1 MVRRGYLP
9 GKRADLHIHST
20 FSDGTLSPEEIVE
33 LAAEA
38 ELAAISI
45 TDHDNVAGV
54 ELAEVA
60 GGRHGLEIIPGVELS
75 AIEFG
80 TDVHVLGY
88 LVDVRFKSLTEHLE
102 LFRNAR
108 RIRAEKMVQ
117 KLNELGLE
125 ITIEA
130 VLTKAGPAAVGRPHV
145 AEALVDEGLV
155 LSYEEAFRRY
165 IGFDSPAYV
174 PKYEIS
180 PARAVHLIHEA
191 GGLAIIAHPGVYLR
205 DDIMK
210 SILAA
215 GIDGIETVHPKHSA
229 EATSRL
235 RSMVKELGLVETG
248 GSDYH
253 GDNRGSTP
261 FGNGTIPY
269 DWVEALK
276 ERAGR

>member
-1 MVRRGYLP
+1 MAE
-9 GKRADLHIHST
+9 KRADLHIHST

-38 ELAAISI
+38 GLAAISV

-54 ELAEVA
+54 ERAEVA
-60 GGRHGLEIIPGVELS
+60 ARRHGLEVIPGVELS
-75 AIEFG
+75 AIEIG

-88 LVDVRFKSLTEHLE
+88 FVDVGFKSLTEHLE
-102 LFRNAR
+102 LFRDAR
-108 RIRAEKMVQ
+108 RIRAQKMVE
-117 KLNELGLE
+117 KLKDLGLE
-125 ITIEA
+125 VSIEA
-130 VLTKAGPAAVGRPHV
+130 VLAKAGPAAVGRPHV
-145 AEALVDEGLV
+145 AEALVDEGLI

-165 IGFDSPAYV
+165 IGFDGPAYV

-180 PARAVHLIHEA
+180 PARAVDLIHAA

-205 DDIMK
+205 DDIMR
-210 SILAA
+210 SIIAA
-215 GIDGIETVHPKHSA
+215 GIDGIETVHPKHTA

-235 RSMVKELGLVETG
+235 RAMVKELGLVETG

-253 GDNRGSTP
+253 GDNRGNTP
-261 FGNGTIPY
+261 FGDGTIPY
-269 DWVEALK
+269 DWVEILR